1 MRVMLAPMEGVT
13 DFHLRKIL
21 TGLGGYSRCVTEFLR
36 VTDHL
41 YPDRVFYKICP
52 ELKQSGV
59 TASNTPVYLQL
70 LGSDPNALAINAA
83 RAVALG
89 AVGIDINFGCPAKT
103 VNRHGGGSALL
114 RSPHVV
120 AHIVQAV
127 RDAVDPSIPVTAKM
141 RLGFDDASRVL
152 ETAALVEQ
160 SGATELCV
168 HARTRADGYRPP
180 AYWGQVREVST
191 ELTIP
196 VIINGEI
203 WSAHESRLA
212 RAESGCTDLMLGRGA
227 LSMPDLALCL
237 HAQEQCRT
245 DGTDHHQVQ
254 HYRSLVWPEVVDLL
268 QQLLESAAEFPPR
281 YAGNRTKQ
289 WLSYLKRGYPEAT
302 GLFNRVKRLRAVHE
316 IEAELQDA
324 LHSAV

>member
-52 ELKQSGV
+52 ELKHGGI
-59 TASNTPVYLQL
+59 TASGTPVYLQL
-70 LGSDPNALAINAA
+70 LGSDCHALADNAA
-83 RAVALG
+83 KAVELG
-89 AVGIDINFGCPAKT
+89 AVGIDLNFGCPAKT

-114 RSPHVV
+114 RTPGVV
-120 AHIVQAV
+120 ADIVQSV
-127 RDAVDPSIPVTAKM
+127 RDAVDPAIPVTAKM
-141 RLGFDDASRVL
+141 RLGFDDAGRVL
-152 ETAALVEQ
+152 ETAALIEQ

-168 HARTRADGYRPP
+168 HARTRVDGYRPP
-180 AYWGQVREVST
+180 AYWELVREVST
-191 ELTIP
+191 ELAIP

-203 WSAHESRLA
+203 WSQRESRVA
-212 RAESGCTDLMLGRGA
+212 RDESGCTDLMLGRGA
-227 LSMPDLALCL
+227 LSVPAIV
-237 HAQEQCRT
+237 E
-245 DGTDHHQVQ
+245 
-254 HYRSLVWPEVVDLL
+254 LL
-268 QQLLESAAEFPPR
+268 QQLLDSAAEFPPR

-302 GLFNRVKRLRAVHE
+302 ATFEKVKRLRSVDDIAAV
-316 IEAELQDA
+316 
-324 LHSAV
+324 LHTVT

>member
-1 MRVMLAPMEGVT
+1 
-13 DFHLRKIL
+13 
-21 TGLGGYSRCVTEFLR
+21 
-36 VTDHL
+36 
-41 YPDRVFYKICP
+41 
-52 ELKQSGV
+52 
-59 TASNTPVYLQL
+59 
-70 LGSDPNALAINAA
+70 
-83 RAVALG
+83 
-89 AVGIDINFGCPAKT
+89 
-103 VNRHGGGSALL
+103 
-114 RSPHVV
+114 
-120 AHIVQAV
+120 
-127 RDAVDPSIPVTAKM
+127 M

-245 DGTDHHQVQ
+245 DSTDHHKAR